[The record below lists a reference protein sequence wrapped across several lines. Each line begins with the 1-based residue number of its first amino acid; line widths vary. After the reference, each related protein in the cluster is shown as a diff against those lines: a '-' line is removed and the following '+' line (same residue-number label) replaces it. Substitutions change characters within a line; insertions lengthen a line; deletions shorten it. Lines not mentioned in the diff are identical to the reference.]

1 MKKRLLIIDN
11 DKQLNKINEKILH
24 MSGMVKEL
32 HITCNG
38 REALEY
44 LVSRV
49 QKDYPLPDI
58 IVLDI
63 EMPVL
68 NGFEFIDEFNQLDFP
83 GKSNIELVIFTSS
96 SNPRDK
102 QKASLKGIKHYLS
115 KPYLLRGLSDIIF
128 RLDIEQSDLYHNRK
142 PFGLERSMP

>member
-11 DKQLNKINEKILH
+11 DKQLNKINEKILN

-58 IVLDI
+58 IILDI

-68 NGFEFIDEFNQLDFP
+68 NGFEFIDEFNQLDIP
-83 GKSNIELVIFTSS
+83 GKSSIELVIFTSS

-102 QKASLKGIKHYLS
+102 QKASLRGIKHYLS

-128 RLDIEQSDLYHNRK
+128 RLDIEQQDLYYNRK
-142 PFGLERSMP
+142 PFGLERSLP

>member
-1 MKKRLLIIDN
+1 MKRRLLIIDN

-38 REALEY
+38 KDALEY
-44 LVSRV
+44 LISRV

-58 IVLDI
+58 IILDLD
-63 EMPVL
+63 MPVM
-68 NGFEFIDEFNQLDFP
+68 NGFEFIDEFHQLDIP
-83 GKSNIELVIFTSS
+83 GKAHIELVIFTSS

-102 QKASLKGIKHYLS
+102 QRASSKGIRHYLS
-115 KPYLLRGLSDIIF
+115 KPYLLRGLSDIVF
-128 RLDIEQSDLYHNRK
+128 RLDIEQSNLYPNRN
-142 PFGLERSMP
+142 PFGLERSLS